1 MPQPQQENPNRPEI
15 AGFGSGGPL
24 AVLSIRPGEAAVTLL
39 STLTIFTFFLGYGM
53 IRPLRDAMGVERGFD
68 DIPRLITA
76 TMVVSLAVSPLV
88 AWTVRRIGKTPDG
101 RRRVMGLVFRFFA
114 VNLLLFALA
123 KWLTPETQRFRVGY
137 AFYVWASVF
146 NLTCVGAFWGLMADL
161 HPRER
166 SLRIYGVIAFGA
178 TLGLIGGGAA
188 AKGLAEARVSPVV
201 FFLILAALLEVAA
214 RFGALAIRKNPE
226 RERAGRGDAAA
237 PAPRHDPDSE
247 TNQSHGT
254 GTVSDP
260 LPRSS
265 PGPLSGIRAVLASP
279 YLLAVCGYM
288 LIYTV
293 TSTFFYLA
301 QQRIVLAAGEDTAAR
316 TGMNATIDLW
326 ANGATLLVQLLLT
339 GRIMRWIGQGG
350 ALAATPIVTL
360 GGLAWL
366 GQSPALSALIPA
378 VVARKSVHYAVDRP
392 GREALYTVIPPEQKY
407 TAKSFIDTFVYRGG
421 DVLGAWVETAMK
433 STNTPLVALAA
444 PLCIVGAGLGVWL
457 GGRGNT
463 AEENGGHE
471 RLEK

>member
-1 MPQPQQENPNRPEI
+1 MPQPQQENPNGSLPTG
-15 AGFGSGGPL
+15 AGGGGPL
-24 AVLSIRPGEAAVTLL
+24 AALSIRPGEGTVTLL

-68 DIPRLITA
+68 DIPWLITV
-76 TMVVSLAVSPLV
+76 TMGVSLAVSPLI
-88 AWTVRRIGKTPDG
+88 AWTVRRIGKSPDG

-114 VNLLLFALA
+114 ANLLLFALA
-123 KWLTPETQRFRVGY
+123 KWLTPEVHRFRVGY

-178 TLGLIGGGAA
+178 TLGLIGGGAS
-188 AKGLAEARVSPVV
+188 AKALAGARVSPIV
-201 FFLILAALLEVAA
+201 FFLILAALLEAGA
-214 RFGALAIRKNPE
+214 RLGALAIQKNPE
-226 RERAGRGDAAA
+226 RKRAEGDIAATRAQPHDSAPAAGQNRGTASDPA
-237 PAPRHDPDSE
+237 PAPRTPA
-247 TNQSHGT
+247 
-254 GTVSDP
+254 
-260 LPRSS
+260 
-265 PGPLSGIRAVLASP
+265 GPLSGIRAVLTSP

-301 QQRIVLAAGEDTAAR
+301 QQRIVLAAGADTAAR

-326 ANGATLLVQLLLT
+326 ANGATLAVQLLLT
-339 GRIMRWIGQGG
+339 GRIMKWIGQGG

-360 GGLAWL
+360 AGLAWL
-366 GQSPALSALIPA
+366 GQSPALGALIPA
-378 VVARKSVHYAVDRP
+378 VVARRSVHYAVDRP
-392 GREALYTVIPPEQKY
+392 GREALYTVIPPDQKY

-433 STNTPLVALAA
+433 STNTPLVALAG
-444 PLCIVGAGLGVWL
+444 PLCLLGAGLGAWL
-457 GGRGNT
+457 GGKSNAREASSGG
-463 AEENGGHE
+463 AEAQD
-471 RLEK
+471 